1 MAINSSDADIDA
13 GMVEEVVEIALV
25 DQSGSLLLHTFVQP
39 VKSGTTEA
47 SDLQNKLSFSAIY
60 PDVVDILGS
69 AENVVVHQAR
79 YVNHVV
85 GNSAMLYGLDRPNYK
100 TIGLQSMASK
110 MGIYAGW
117 EGIKEFCWYIA
128 RINTNHLPDDAAGDA
143 ERIRLIHWYLLQE
156 QARKRKAAK
165 AREKRES
172 RKLALV
178 PNNTRDFPY
187 FGQNDRPKGY
197 KTTSQLRICDL
208 PHYEFAG
215 ACCDTYGNLGYLFKP
230 KGV

>member
-1 MAINSSDADIDA
+1 MATNSSNANIDD

-60 PDVVDILGS
+60 PDVVEILGS

-100 TIGLQSMASK
+100 TICLQSMASE
-110 MGIYAGW
+110 MDIYAEWDGM
-117 EGIKEFCWYIA
+117 KAFCWYTA
-128 RINTNHLPDDAAGDA
+128 RIDTNHLPDDAAGDA
-143 ERIRLIHWYLLQE
+143 ERTRLMHWYLLQE
-156 QARKRKAAK
+156 QARKRKATK
-165 AREKRES
+165 AREKREG

-178 PNNTRDFPY
+178 PNNIEGFPY
-187 FGQNDRPKGY
+187 FGQSNRPEGY
-197 KTTSQLRICDL
+197 KTTSQLRMCDL
-208 PHYEFAG
+208 THYEFAG

-230 KGV
+230 KEV